1 MLAFLDIVT
10 TACAAMLIGNEI
22 AVSLFI
28 NPIVWKLDERAQ
40 SSAVRLFA
48 ARLGAAMPF
57 WYATSLLLLIVE
69 AVVRRQDAGVLLLT
83 ASCTIWA
90 AVVIL
95 TLLFMVPTN
104 NRLARLDPGP
114 ISEVA
119 KRDHR
124 KWDNLHR
131 ARIAALGASL
141 ICFLVGIHG

>member
-95 TLLFMVPTN
+95 TGWRGWIPVLY
-104 NRLARLDPGP
+104 
-114 ISEVA
+114 
-119 KRDHR
+119 R
-124 KWDNLHR
+124 K
-131 ARIAALGASL
+131 
-141 ICFLVGIHG
+141 